1 MHGSRIDCDD
11 VDAGRARGEIPEII
25 SVTTRSAEHD
35 ATTLGPSH
43 LGVIDVVVGAHARDF
58 NEPQYLHK
66 EFEQTRGI
74 S

>member
-35 ATTLGPSH
+35 ATTLWPSH
-43 LGVIDVVVGAHARDF
+43 LGVIDVIVVSHACDF
-58 NEPQYLHK
+58 DKPQNIHQKL
-66 EFEQTRGI
+66 EQTRGI